1 MGIAWTNSAD
11 KHGVDREDALHAIL
25 NYIYRVQEFDEPRID
40 TPNRPDLFIGPT
52 KDRRTILEVMAVIT
66 PPDGILI
73 FHVME
78 ARRKILDIA
87 ERGTGNA

>member
-1 MGIAWTNSAD
+1 M
-11 KHGVDREDALHAIL
+11 EL
-25 NYIYRVQEFDEPRID
+25 
-40 TPNRPDLFIGPT
+40 
-52 KDRRTILEVMAVIT
+52 MAVIT

-87 ERGTGNA
+87 ERGTDNA

>member
-1 MGIAWTNSAD
+1 MGIAWAKSAD
-11 KHGVDREDALHAIL
+11 KHGVDREDALNAIL
-25 NYIYRVQEFDEPRID
+25 NYIYRIEDFDEPRID
-40 TPNRPDLFIGPT
+40 TNARPDLFIGPS
-52 KDRRTILEVMAVIT
+52 RNRQMILEVMAVVT

-87 ERGTGNA
+87 ERGTIQ